1 MSDAIAGT
9 PAPKPGDRVEVV
21 QRAVGRFK
29 GPVIEVD
36 DDFLTLAITMPTGK
50 VRETRI
56 ARKSILKLTILEQAA
71 D

>member
-29 GPVIEVD
+29 GPVVAID
-36 DDFLTLAITMPTGK
+36 DEFLTLAVTMPTGK

-56 ARKSILKLTILEQAA
+56 ARKSILELKSLG
-71 D
+71 